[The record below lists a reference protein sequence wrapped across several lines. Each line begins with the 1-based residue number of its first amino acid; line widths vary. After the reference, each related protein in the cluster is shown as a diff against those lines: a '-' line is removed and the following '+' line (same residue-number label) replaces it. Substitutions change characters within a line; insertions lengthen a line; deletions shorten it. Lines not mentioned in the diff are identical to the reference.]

1 MGVIGAVSYACGP
14 LMIVYIMSRCSL
26 LHRLDSYTIAL
37 FGAVALVAAFPD
49 VVVQALVLGVP
60 KVGPEVEA
68 HLTEQLGETA
78 VAVLDVL
85 VGSEVH
91 IEGCLDLLHALPAQR
106 LQSLLELGQRID
118 AGNGEHRCS
127 GEGVDHIGLHGPFCE
142 NDSGRRPACEMDP
155 AFGAAAVGLLRTGDP
170 AELPAGDLVS
180 PDLEALDL
188 TVGIADRD
196 QNPALLM
203 DEGPRPR
210 LSPVEARHTGEI

>member
-1 MGVIGAVSYACGP
+1 MGGVIRDRH
-14 LMIVYIMSRCSL
+14 LRRDHCSL
-26 LHRLDSYTIAL
+26 SGNRYGIYSWLGYAYHL
-37 FGAVALVAAFPD
+37 F
-49 VVVQALVLGVP
+49 
-60 KVGPEVEA
+60 
-68 HLTEQLGETA
+68 EQLRKSQNDA
-78 VAVLDVL
+78 HCL
-85 VGSEVH
+85 
-91 IEGCLDLLHALPAQR
+91 EGKRDDA
-106 LQSLLELGQRID
+106 LLELGQRID
-118 AGNGEHRCS
+118 AGNGEHRCP

-155 AFGAAAVGLLRTGDP
+155 AFGAAAVGLLRAGDP

-210 LSPVEARHTGEI
+210 LSPVEARHACEI

>member
-1 MGVIGAVSYACGP
+1 MTLKA
-14 LMIVYIMSRCSL
+14 
-26 LHRLDSYTIAL
+26 AL
-37 FGAVALVAAFPD
+37 PD

-68 HLTEQLGETA
+68 HLTEQRGETA

-106 LQSLLELGQRID
+106 LQRLLELGQRID
-118 AGNGEHRCS
+118 AGNGKDRCP

-142 NDSGRRPACEMDP
+142 NDSGHRPACEMDP
-155 AFGAAAVGLLRTGDP
+155 AFGAAAVRLLRAGDP

-188 TVGIADRD
+188 TVGIANRD

-203 DEGPRPR
+203 DKGPCPR
-210 LSPVEARHTGEI
+210 LSLVEARHAGEI

>member
-1 MGVIGAVSYACGP
+1 MEGP
-14 LMIVYIMSRCSL
+14 TKRIYVNDAFRGIINCS
-26 LHRLDSYTIAL
+26 L

-49 VVVQALVLGVP
+49 VVVQALILGVP
-60 KVGPEVEA
+60 EVGPEVEA

-91 IEGCLDLLHALPAQR
+91 IEGCLDLLHALPAKR
-106 LQSLLELGQRID
+106 LQRLLELGQRID
-118 AGNGEHRCS
+118 AGNGKDRCS

-155 AFGAAAVGLLRTGDP
+155 AFGAAAVGLLRAGDP

>member
-1 MGVIGAVSYACGP
+1 MKSPRLGRG
-14 LMIVYIMSRCSL
+14 IVTNC
-26 LHRLDSYTIAL
+26 AL
-37 FGAVALVAAFPD
+37 FGAVALEAAFPD
-49 VVVQALVLGVP
+49 VVIETLVLGVP

-68 HLTEQLGETA
+68 HLTEQLGEAA

-85 VGSEVH
+85 VGGEVH
-91 IEGCLDLLHALPAQR
+91 IEGRLDFLHAFLAQR
-106 LQSLLELGQRID
+106 LQRFLELGQRID
-118 AGNGEHRCS
+118 AGNGKHRCP
-127 GEGVDHIGLHGPFCE
+127 GEGVDYIGLHGPLRE
-142 NDSGRRPACEMDP
+142 NDSGCWPACEMDP

-188 TVGIADRD
+188 PVGIADRD